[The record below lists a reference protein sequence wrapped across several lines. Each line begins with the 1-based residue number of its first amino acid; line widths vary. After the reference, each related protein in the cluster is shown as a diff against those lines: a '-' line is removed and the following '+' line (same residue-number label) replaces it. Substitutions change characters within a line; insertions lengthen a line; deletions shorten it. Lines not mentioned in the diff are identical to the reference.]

1 MDNFVNILSMIFLVL
16 GSFFIFSGSLGLLKL
31 PDLFGRIHAA
41 GLIDTLG
48 SGFIVLSLILYS
60 GFSLVSF
67 KLLLIPLF
75 LLFTSPVSG
84 HAIALFAYE
93 SGLKPK
99 TKVNKK

>member
-1 MDNFVNILSMIFLVL
+1 MDNFVNILSMISLVL
-16 GSFFIFSGSLGLLKL
+16 GSFFILSGSLGLLKL
-31 PDLFGRIHAA
+31 SDLFCRIHAV

-84 HAIALFAYE
+84 HSIALFAYE

>member
-1 MDNFVNILSMIFLVL
+1 MISLVI
-16 GSFFIFSGSLGLLKL
+16 GSFFIFSGSLGLIKL

-48 SGFIVLSLILYS
+48 SGFVVLSLVLYS
-60 GFSLVSF
+60 GFSIISL

-84 HAIALFAYE
+84 HAIALFAHE

-99 TKVNKK
+99 AKIKKK